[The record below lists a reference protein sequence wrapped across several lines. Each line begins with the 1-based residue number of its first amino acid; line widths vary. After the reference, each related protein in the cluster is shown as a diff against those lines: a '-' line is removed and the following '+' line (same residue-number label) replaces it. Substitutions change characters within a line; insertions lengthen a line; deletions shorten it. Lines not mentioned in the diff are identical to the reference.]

1 MICLRQEK
9 ILRSGTYLG
18 KIPKVF
24 QRVMSRD
31 LPMIF

>member
-1 MICLRQEK
+1 MFEARED
-9 ILRSGTYLG
+9 LRSGTYLG